1 MVLWR
6 DPTLPRMLAMLAMLA
21 LLFNLTPEARCT
33 KWTLGLETAVYT
45 AVWEQTTRDHTDF
58 VKVIIVE
65 YFDGFFSFL
74 SYRQKVLDLILIN
87 SLRFSYRFSLQYTG
101 VFFLIY
107 RYLFA

>member
-1 MVLWR
+1 MVR
-6 DPTLPRMLAMLAMLA
+6 SNVSKDVSDVSITVQPHA
-21 LLFNLTPEARCT
+21 EARCT

-65 YFDGFFSFL
+65 YFDGFFFL

>member
-1 MVLWR
+1 
-6 DPTLPRMLAMLAMLA
+6 MLAMLAMLA
-21 LLFNLTPEARCT
+21 LLFNLTRKHDAQSGHR
-33 KWTLGLETAVYT
+33 GLETAVYT

-65 YFDGFFSFL
+65 YFDGFFFL